1 MEVFCEIRICEPDVC
16 VLNETIDSDD
26 YVFGSQVDTAVER
39 FSIENK
45 ANLEY
50 LPRHIGGKFPRL
62 KDFGATGCSLNVI
75 RDYFFENMLRLE
87 GLFLSDN
94 KIAFIERR
102 AFKDLAKVKSLALER
117 NLIESFHEELFQS
130 MTNLKSIFLS
140 DNQIKFLSPSTLD
153 IPGAALEYLDFQSNV
168 CIDNFY
174 NARGLESV
182 KLESDL
188 IANCMPGRTLMCII
202 YDFHGFCCSFI
213 ESFLYIQLHDVRGQ

>member
-1 MEVFCEIRICEPDVC
+1 MF
-16 VLNETIDSDD
+16 NETIDSDD
-26 YVFGSQVDTAVER
+26 YVFGSQIDTAVER
-39 FSIENK
+39 FSIENN

-50 LPRHIGGKFPRL
+50 LPRHIGGKFSRL
-62 KDFGATGCSLNVI
+62 KDFAATGCSLNVI

-117 NLIESFHEELFQS
+117 NLIESFHEELFQT
-130 MTNLKSIFLS
+130 MTNLKSIYLS

-188 IANCMPGRTLMCII
+188 IANCMPGKTLIV
-202 YDFHGFCCSFI
+202 YH
-213 ESFLYIQLHDVRGQ
+213 L